1 MASKCRKASYYDGLT
16 GACEP
21 CGLRC
26 NNLQSRPRMCEDYIC
41 DKVPVSLLST
51 WTNETIRNSWIIIGL
66 LPLLIV
72 ILFVFI
78 LVLRKLHQ
86 RKASTSFKSTEV
98 PSDRNVVASSIKEDP
113 LAEDVEKFLSVRNQQ
128 FEPPVACEGNC
139 ISRKNEI
146 TKLMIGA
153 QRNCDCDTSLPLPAT
168 EEGATILVTTKT
180 VELCGYQNILQ
191 SQY

>member
-1 MASKCRKASYYDGLT
+1 MASKCRKASYYDGPT

-41 DKVPVSLLST
+41 DKVP
-51 WTNETIRNSWIIIGL
+51 
-66 LPLLIV
+66 
-72 ILFVFI
+72 
-78 LVLRKLHQ
+78 
-86 RKASTSFKSTEV
+86 
-98 PSDRNVVASSIKEDP
+98 SDRNVVASSIKEDH
-113 LAEDVEKFLSVRNQQ
+113 LAEDVEKFPFVRNQQ

-180 VELCGYQNILQ
+180 VELCGNH
-191 SQY
+191 